1 MKGTLAV
8 IAFVC
13 LFGTWL
19 YYKDN
24 DEFEA
29 PDLTEIKQTAETLAT
44 TLQENMQETNKGAAK
59 EISSEPDP
67 AARHID
73 LKRIMLQLTNQER
86 EKAGVPPVRLGTNPA
101 AQLHAEAA
109 LAGCYSSHW
118 DRWGLKPNHR
128 YTITGGTGSDGENAS
143 GSDYCIK
150 AQDNYRATESMT
162 QEVNETVQGWM
173 ESPGHRRNLL
183 EPAHTVLNIGIAHD
197 RYNTKMIQHFSSDYV
212 TYQVKPFIDSTGVLR
227 LEATSERATFNI
239 GNSTNIQIYYDPP
252 PRNLSRGQLAHTYA
266 LCNGRVVGWIEE
278 PRRWISESFLGRKTY
293 TSPTVLMKTQKYSC
307 VDPYHTDPNRPAPD
321 SPSEAH
327 QAWADA
333 KALSAAAPPIT
344 TKTIGI
350 IADRLEQSTRQIIVE
365 ADLNQILQEN
375 GPGIYTVML
384 WGRPTHMSE
393 STPLSEQAIFW
404 QTKPTPGNPYIH
416 HKDASPLKAVQAKPT
431 ATPDRIPTSPTP
443 EARMETITVSAT
455 PEPTDTNNPE
465 NRGTPE
471 SPMATSGVIATY
483 TNTEYGYSIKYPY
496 GWTVEEREDGAII
509 SEPSEGQTYIQI
521 EAYPINR
528 NQPLP
533 ELENAYSKN
542 LLEAAN
548 RKSFI
553 SHTIFS
559 TIGGSYHENAS
570 GIYARMTF
578 VWKKSRSSCVQEGEI
593 HIFPSKYAIKG
604 PTGFALTMASCQG
617 SQDPNDNQFRNLLES
632 FTEKTSAPSPIA
644 TPEQSTRLIPN
655 TPAYTIPTPQPTAT
669 PQPAPTA
676 TPVPP
681 PPRPQLYETYTDPGA
696 GYSIQHPYG
705 WQVQKGPDK
714 TTFTGQGPVRGFM
727 VVETYPVLA
736 SHSVG
741 ELADIHMAKLLAQ
754 APGWVAFSPSWAGA
768 GTNSS
773 GQYFAL
779 KFSRQVS
786 ESDCPEDGEVHI
798 FRSKYAPKKL
808 VGYAV
813 TMSVC
818 AANQGQLPQSKAAYL
833 KSFTEN

>member
-1 MKGTLAV
+1 MKGTLAA
-8 IAFVC
+8 IAF
-13 LFGTWL
+13 LILSGAWF
-19 YYKDN
+19 YYTDN
-24 DEFEA
+24 DEFET
-29 PDLTEIKQTAETLAT
+29 PDLTEIKQTTETLAT
-44 TLQENMQETNKGAAK
+44 TLQENLQGTNKGAAK

-73 LKRIMLQLTNQER
+73 LKMLMLQLTNQER

-109 LAGCYSSHW
+109 LEGCYSSHW

-128 YTITGGTGSDGENAS
+128 YTITGGTGAEGENGS
-143 GSDYCIK
+143 GSSYCIREGE
-150 AQDNYRATESMT
+150 NYRAIQSMR
-162 QEVNETVQGWM
+162 EDVAETVQGWM

-183 EPAHTVLNIGIAHD
+183 DPAHTVLNVGIVHD
-197 RYNTKMIQHFSSDYV
+197 RYNTVMAQQFSSDYV
-212 TYQVKPFIDSTGVLR
+212 TYQVKPFIDGTGILR
-227 LEATSERATFNI
+227 LEATSDRATFNI
-239 GNSTNIQIYYDPP
+239 GDTVNIQIYYDPP
-252 PRNLSRGQLAHTYA
+252 PRNLSRSQLAHTYA
-266 LCNGRVVGWIEE
+266 LCNGRAVGWIVE
-278 PRRWISESFLGRKTY
+278 PLTGGWSHTGPAVTIDTREHR
-293 TSPTVLMKTQKYSC
+293 C

-321 SPSEAH
+321 SNAEAH

-333 KALSAAAPPIT
+333 KAQSEAAPPIT
-344 TKTIGI
+344 TKEIRI
-350 IADRLEQSTRQIIVE
+350 IADRMEKSANHIVVE

-375 GPGIYTVML
+375 GPGIYEVII
-384 WGRPTHMSE
+384 WGRPAHMSE
-393 STPLSEQAIFW
+393 STPLSTQAIFW
-404 QTKPTPGNPYIH
+404 QTPFPPGNPYIH
-416 HKDASPLKAVQAKPT
+416 HQEGNPLREAQAKPT

-669 PQPAPTA
+669 PQLAPTA
-676 TPVPP
+676 TPVPPP

-818 AANQGQLPQSKAAYL
+818 AANQGQLPQSKEAFL